1 MKPQR
6 EIASFMVRFTQD
18 LWQDPQGEPRIEWRG
33 QIQRI
38 QDGETLR
45 FTDLAEAVSFIKDSL
60 LTLTLRCCPKDDQ
73 SYQEKAMQESFRL
86 WERFAQNYTSMI
98 VEAMQRTA
106 PPVSLPNGQAPVSGE
121 PVRSPQW
128 RMTAAPC
135 PPEPAGPVEAA
146 HGAVQSAMPS
156 AEQLLPVM
164 MALQAQVKL
173 LTAKVAQLEETI
185 NTQR

>member
-6 EIASFMVRFTQD
+6 EIASFMMRFTQD
-18 LWQDPQGEPRIEWRG
+18 LWQDPQGHPRIEWRG

-38 QDGETLR
+38 QDGEMLR
-45 FTDLAEAVSFIKDSL
+45 FTDLAEAVSFLKDSL
-60 LTLTLRCCPKDDQ
+60 LTLTLNCCPKDDQ
-73 SYQEKAMQESFRL
+73 HYQEKAMQESFRL
-86 WERFAQNYTSMI
+86 WERFAQNYSSMI
-98 VEAMQRTA
+98 VEALQRTA
-106 PPVSLPNGQAPVSGE
+106 PASAEQAPVTGE

-128 RMTAAPC
+128 RISATPC
-135 PPEPAGPVEAA
+135 PPEPVGTIEATHA
-146 HGAVQSAMPS
+146 LPP
-156 AEQLLPVM
+156 AEQLLPMM